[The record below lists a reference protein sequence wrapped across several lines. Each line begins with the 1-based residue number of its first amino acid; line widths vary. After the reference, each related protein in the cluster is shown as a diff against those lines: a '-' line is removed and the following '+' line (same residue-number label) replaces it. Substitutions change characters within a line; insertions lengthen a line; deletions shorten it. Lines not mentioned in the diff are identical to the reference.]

1 MSRLFIVALTTALLG
16 FSATDL
22 AALKI
27 IDYQKKLNPRFAKR
41 SRKSTRHIIIHS
53 TEGSLPSSLRTLSRG
68 KVRRRRYVSRGGH
81 AHYLIAKNGNVYRIL
96 DPKFRANHAG
106 VSMWNGLNGLSD
118 HSLGIELEGY
128 HNVPFTDRQYRSLK
142 ELLRILQK
150 RYRVKDRD
158 VLEHYRIAYSKP
170 NRFHRKRLRGR
181 KRDPGADNFDRRRAG
196 LTDAYPRDP
205 DVVAGRIGPV
215 PDPVQVAR
223 KSPPKAPARPSR
235 KNVKREDNGSSAPP
249 ARKDEKGADK
259 DSLATAARNAEKGRD
274 NGNLKPPPADPSR
287 KNTITARRTAW
298 KIAGR
303 QYKAATTLYR
313 LPDGRSLRGHE
324 IQDWSDIPSGT
335 LVELGVDEDKVVSAD
350 RAEVLLPVV
359 ADGMSPW
366 KIANVLHNSS
376 FTYYL
381 YPGGRILAGHRI
393 ERFADVPAGTR
404 VLIAYRRVPTPSTAD
419 PLGEDL
425 DDVYLS
431 HQTLYLLPG
440 GVLQSGEQIEN
451 FAKLHR
457 GAIVFTKVE

>member
-1 MSRLFIVALTTALLG
+1 MSRVFIVALTTALLG
-16 FSATDL
+16 FLVTDL

-81 AHYLIAKNGNVYRIL
+81 AHYLIAKNGTVYRIL
-96 DPKFRANHAG
+96 DPKYRANHAG
-106 VSMWNGLNGLSD
+106 VSMWNGLDRLSD

-128 HNVPFTDRQYRSLK
+128 HNVPFTNRQYRSLK

-150 RYRVKDRD
+150 RFRVKDRD
-158 VLEHYRIAYSKP
+158 VLEHYRVAYSRP
-170 NRFHRKRLRGR
+170 NRFHNRRLRGR
-181 KRDPGADNFDRRRAG
+181 KKDPGADNFDRRRAG

-205 DVVAGRIGPV
+205 DVVAGRIGPN
-215 PDPVQVAR
+215 PDAIHLAR
-223 KSPPKAPARPSR
+223 KSQPKAPVAAARKPKR
-235 KNVKREDNGSSAPP
+235 REDNGS
-249 ARKDEKGADK
+249 
-259 DSLATAARNAEKGRD
+259 LAKTARNSQKRQENGR
-274 NGNLKPPPADPSR
+274 LKSPPADPSR

-313 LPDGRSLRGHE
+313 FPDGRLLRGHE
-324 IQDWSDIPSGT
+324 IRDWSDIPAGT
-335 LVELGVDEDKVVSAD
+335 VVELGVEEDKVVGVD

-359 ADGMSPW
+359 GEEMSPW
-366 KIANVLHNSS
+366 NIANVLHNSS
-376 FTYYL
+376 FTFYL
-381 YPGGRILAGHRI
+381 YPSGKILAGHRI
-393 ERFADVPAGTR
+393 ERFSDVPPGTK
-404 VLIAYRRVPTPSTAD
+404 VLIAYRRVPAPRTSD

-425 DDVYLS
+425 DDVFLS

-451 FAKLHR
+451 FAQLPR
-457 GAIVFTKVE
+457 RAIVFAKVE

>member
-1 MSRLFIVALTTALLG
+1 MSRVLIVALTAALLG

-41 SRKSTRHIIIHS
+41 ARKSTRHIIIHS

-68 KVRRRRYVSRGGH
+68 KVRRRRYISRGGH
-81 AHYLIAKNGNVYRIL
+81 AHYLIAKNGTVYRIL
-96 DPKFRANHAG
+96 DPKYRANHAG
-106 VSMWNGLNGLSD
+106 VSMWNGLDGLSD

-150 RYRVKDRD
+150 RFRVKDRD
-158 VLEHYRIAYSKP
+158 VLEHYRIAYSRP
-170 NRFHRKRLRGR
+170 NRFHRKKLRGR
-181 KRDPGADNFDRRRAG
+181 KRDPGVDNFDRRRAG

-205 DVVAGRIGPV
+205 DVVAGRVGAD
-215 PDPVQVAR
+215 PDGVQLAR
-223 KSPPKAPARPSR
+223 KSQPKAR
-235 KNVKREDNGSSAPP
+235 PP
-249 ARKDEKGADK
+249 ARKDDK
-259 DSLATAARNAEKGRD
+259 QEANGGPAAAARNLKKRVGNGGLATTARNSKKRQD
-274 NGNLKPPPADPSR
+274 NGSLISPPAAASS

-313 LPDGRSLRGHE
+313 FPDGRSLRGHE

-335 LVELGVDEDKVVSAD
+335 VVELGVEEDKVVSLD

-359 ADGMSPW
+359 GEDMSPW

-381 YPGGRILAGHRI
+381 YPGGKIMAGHRI
-393 ERFADVPAGTR
+393 DRFADVPPETR
-404 VLIAYRRVPTPSTAD
+404 VLIAYRRVPTPRTTD

-425 DDVYLS
+425 DDVFLS

-451 FAKLHR
+451 FAKLPR

>member
-1 MSRLFIVALTTALLG
+1 MRRVFIVALTTALLG
-16 FSATDL
+16 FFVTDL

-81 AHYLIAKNGNVYRIL
+81 AHYLIAKNGTVYRIL
-96 DPKFRANHAG
+96 DPRYRANHAG
-106 VSMWNGLNGLSD
+106 VSMWNGLDRLSD

-128 HNVPFTDRQYRSLK
+128 HNVPFTNRQYRSLK

-150 RYRVKDRD
+150 RFRVKDRD
-158 VLEHYRIAYSKP
+158 VLEHYRVAYSRP
-170 NRFHRKRLRGR
+170 NRFHKRRLRGR
-181 KRDPGADNFDRRRAG
+181 KKDPGADNFDRRRAG

-205 DVVAGRIGPV
+205 DVLAGRIGPN
-215 PDPVQVAR
+215 PDGVQRAR
-223 KSPPKAPARPSR
+223 KSQPKAPVAAARKPKKRVDNGSLPAAAR
-235 KNVKREDNGSSAPP
+235 KSKRREDNGSLATTARNSQKRQDNGSLIPPP
-249 ARKDEKGADK
+249 AR
-259 DSLATAARNAEKGRD
+259 
-274 NGNLKPPPADPSR
+274 PSR

-313 LPDGRSLRGHE
+313 FPDGRWLRGHE
-324 IQDWSDIPSGT
+324 IRDWSDIPSGT
-335 LVELGVDEDKVVSAD
+335 VVELGVEEDKVVGVD

-359 ADGMSPW
+359 GEEMSPW

-381 YPGGRILAGHRI
+381 YPSGKILAGHRI
-393 ERFADVPAGTR
+393 ERFAEVPPGTR
-404 VLIAYRRVPTPSTAD
+404 VLIAYRRVPAPRTSD

-425 DDVYLS
+425 DDVFLS

-451 FAKLHR
+451 FAQLPR
-457 GAIVFTKVE
+457 RAIVFAKVE

>member
-1 MSRLFIVALTTALLG
+1 MSRVFIVALTTALLG
-16 FSATDL
+16 FFATDL

-41 SRKSTRHIIIHS
+41 PRKSTRHIIIHS

-68 KVRRRRYVSRGGH
+68 KVRRRRYISRGGH
-81 AHYLIAKNGNVYRIL
+81 AHYLIAKNGTVYRIL
-96 DPKFRANHAG
+96 DPKYRANHAG

-142 ELLRILQK
+142 ELLRVLQK
-150 RYRVKDRD
+150 RFRVKDRD

-170 NRFHRKRLRGR
+170 NRFHRKKRRGR
-181 KRDPGADNFDRRRAG
+181 KRDPGIDNFDRRRAG

-205 DVVAGRIGPV
+205 DVVAGRIGV
-215 PDPVQVAR
+215 DPDGIQVAR
-223 KSPPKAPARPSR
+223 KSRPKAP
-235 KNVKREDNGSSAPP
+235 PP
-249 ARKDEKGADK
+249 ARKEDKGKANGSLAAAVRNPK
-259 DSLATAARNAEKGRD
+259 KTVGNGSLATTAPNSKQRPD
-274 NGNLKPPPADPSR
+274 NGRLISPEAKPSR

-313 LPDGRSLRGHE
+313 FPDGRSLRGHE
-324 IQDWSDIPSGT
+324 IQDWSDIPAGT
-335 LVELGVDEDKVVSAD
+335 VVELGVEENKVVSVD
-350 RAEVLLPVV
+350 RAEVLLPIV
-359 ADGMSPW
+359 GEEISPW

-376 FTYYL
+376 FTFYL
-381 YPGGRILAGHRI
+381 YPSGRILAGHRI
-393 ERFADVPAGTR
+393 ERFADVPPGTR
-404 VLIAYRRVPTPSTAD
+404 VLIAYRRVPAPRTSD

-425 DDVYLS
+425 DDVFLS

-440 GVLQSGEQIEN
+440 GALQSGEQIEN
-451 FAKLHR
+451 FARLPR

>member
-1 MSRLFIVALTTALLG
+1 MSRVFIVALTTALLG

-41 SRKSTRHIIIHS
+41 ARKSTRFIIIHS

-68 KVRRRRYVSRGGH
+68 KVRRRRYISRGGH
-81 AHYLIAKNGNVYRIL
+81 AHYLIAKKGTVYRIL
-96 DPKFRANHAG
+96 DPKYRANHAG
-106 VSMWNGLNGLSD
+106 VSMWNGLTRLSD

-150 RYRVKDRD
+150 RFRVKDRD
-158 VLEHYRIAYSKP
+158 VLEHYRIAYSRP
-170 NRFHRKRLRGR
+170 NRFHRKKLRGR
-181 KRDPGADNFDRRRAG
+181 KKDPGADNFDRRRAG
-196 LTDAYPRDP
+196 LTDEYPHDP
-205 DVVAGRIGPV
+205 DVVAGRVG
-215 PDPVQVAR
+215 PDPDGIQVAR
-223 KSPPKAPARPSR
+223 KSRAKASTT
-235 KNVKREDNGSSAPP
+235 
-249 ARKDEKGADK
+249 ARKDDK
-259 DSLATAARNAEKGRD
+259 REANGGLAAAVRNPGQRVGNGSLATTAPNSRKRQD
-274 NGNLKPPPADPSR
+274 NGRLISPAAKPSR

-313 LPDGRSLRGHE
+313 FPDGRSLRGHE
-324 IQDWSDIPSGT
+324 IRDWSDIPSGT
-335 LVELGVDEDKVVSAD
+335 VVELGVEEDKVVSAG

-359 ADGMSPW
+359 GEDMSPW
-366 KIANVLHNSS
+366 EIANVLHDSS
-376 FTYYL
+376 FTFYL
-381 YPGGRILAGHRI
+381 YPSGKILAGHRI
-393 ERFADVPAGTR
+393 ERFADVPPGTR
-404 VLIAYRRVPTPSTAD
+404 VLIAYRRVPTPRTSD

-425 DDVYLS
+425 DDDFLS

-451 FAKLHR
+451 FARLPR
-457 GAIVFTKVE
+457 GAIVFAKVE

>member
-1 MSRLFIVALTTALLG
+1 MSRVFIVALTTAVLG

-41 SRKSTRHIIIHS
+41 PRKSTRHIIIHS

-81 AHYLIAKNGNVYRIL
+81 AHYLIAKNGTVYRIL
-96 DPKFRANHAG
+96 DPKYRANHAG
-106 VSMWNGLNGLSD
+106 VSMWNGLTGLSAKT
-118 HSLGIELEGY
+118 LGIELEGY

-150 RYRVKDRD
+150 RFRVKDRD
-158 VLEHYRIAYSKP
+158 VLEHYRVAYSRP

-181 KRDPGADNFDRRRAG
+181 KKDPGADNFDRRRAG

-205 DVVAGRIGPV
+205 DVVAGRIGAD
-215 PDPVQVAR
+215 PDGIQLAR
-223 KSPPKAPARPSR
+223 KSQPKALTSPTP
-235 KNVKREDNGSSAPP
+235 KDDKREANGSSA
-249 ARKDEKGADK
+249 A
-259 DSLATAARNAEKGRD
+259 AARNSRKRAGNGGLATTGPNSKKRQGNGR
-274 NGNLKPPPADPSR
+274 LISPAAAPSK

-313 LPDGRSLRGHE
+313 FPDGRSLRGHE
-324 IQDWSDIPSGT
+324 IRDWSDIPSGT
-335 LVELGVDEDKVVSAD
+335 VVELGVEENKVVSAD

-359 ADGMSPW
+359 GEHMSPW

-381 YPGGRILAGHRI
+381 YPGGKILAGHRI
-393 ERFADVPAGTR
+393 ERFADVPPGTR
-404 VLIAYRRVPTPSTAD
+404 VLIAYRRVPTPRTSD

-425 DDVYLS
+425 DDDFLS

-451 FAKLHR
+451 FAQLPR
-457 GAIVFTKVE
+457 GAIVFSKVE

>member
-1 MSRLFIVALTTALLG
+1 MSRVFIVVLTTALLG
-16 FSATDL
+16 FSAADL

-81 AHYLIAKNGNVYRIL
+81 AHYLIAKNGTVYRIL
-96 DPKFRANHAG
+96 DPKYRANHAG

-150 RYRVKDRD
+150 RFRVKDRD

-170 NRFHRKRLRGR
+170 NRFHRKKLRGR
-181 KRDPGADNFDRRRAG
+181 KKDPGEDNFDRRRAG
-196 LTDAYPRDP
+196 LTDEYRRDP
-205 DVVAGRIGPV
+205 DVVAGRIGV
-215 PDPVQVAR
+215 DPDSIQLAR
-223 KSPPKAPARPSR
+223 KSRPKAASR
-235 KNVKREDNGSSAPP
+235 TP
-249 ARKDEKGADK
+249 ARKGDK
-259 DSLATAARNAEKGRD
+259 REANGSLAAAARNSKKPQENGR
-274 NGNLKPPPADPSR
+274 LISPPADPSR
-287 KNTITARRTAW
+287 ENTITARRTAW

-313 LPDGRSLRGHE
+313 FPDGRSLRGHE
-324 IQDWSDIPSGT
+324 IQDWSDIPAGT
-335 LVELGVDEDKVVSAD
+335 LVELGVEEDKVVSAG

-359 ADGMSPW
+359 GEGMSPW

-381 YPGGRILAGHRI
+381 YPSGKILGGHRI
-393 ERFADVPAGTR
+393 ERFADVPPGTR
-404 VLIAYRRVPTPSTAD
+404 VLIAYRRVPAPRTTD

-425 DDVYLS
+425 EDVFLS

-451 FAKLHR
+451 FAQLPR
-457 GAIVFTKVE
+457 GAIVFAKVE

>member
-1 MSRLFIVALTTALLG
+1 MSRVFIVALTTALLG
-16 FSATDL
+16 FFATEMV
-22 AALKI
+22 ALKI

-41 SRKSTRHIIIHS
+41 SRKSTRFIIIHS

-68 KVRRRRYVSRGGH
+68 KVRRRRYISRGGH
-81 AHYLIAKNGNVYRIL
+81 AHYLVAKNGTVYRIL
-96 DPKFRANHAG
+96 DPKYRANHAG
-106 VSMWNGLNGLSD
+106 VSMWNGLDRLSD

-150 RYRVKDRD
+150 RFRVKDRD
-158 VLEHYRIAYSKP
+158 VLEHYRIAYSRP
-170 NRFHRKRLRGR
+170 NRFHKKRLRGR

-196 LTDAYPRDP
+196 LTDAYPQDP
-205 DVVAGRIGPV
+205 DVVAGRIGPD
-215 PDPVQVAR
+215 PDGVQLAR
-223 KSPPKAPARPSR
+223 KSQPKAPVAAARKP
-235 KNVKREDNGSSAPP
+235 KKGEGNGS
-249 ARKDEKGADK
+249 R
-259 DSLATAARNAEKGRD
+259 ATAARNPEKGQD
-274 NGNLKPPPADPSR
+274 NGSLATTARNSPKRQDNENLIPPAVDSSR

-313 LPDGRSLRGHE
+313 FPDGRSLRGHE

-335 LVELGVDEDKVVSAD
+335 AVELGVEENKVVSVD

-359 ADGMSPW
+359 GGAMSPW

-381 YPGGRILAGHRI
+381 YPGGKILAGHRI
-393 ERFADVPAGTR
+393 ERFADVPSGTR
-404 VLIAYRRVPTPSTAD
+404 VLIAYRRVPAPRTND

-425 DDVYLS
+425 DDVFLS
-431 HQTLYLLPG
+431 HQTLYFLPG
-440 GVLQSGEQIEN
+440 GILQSGEQIEN
-451 FAKLHR
+451 FAQLPR
-457 GAIVFTKVE
+457 GAIVFSKVE

>member
-1 MSRLFIVALTTALLG
+1 MSRVFIVALTTALLG

-41 SRKSTRHIIIHS
+41 TRMSTRHIIVHS

-68 KVRRRRYVSRGGH
+68 KVRRRRYISRGGH
-81 AHYLIAKNGNVYRIL
+81 AHYLIAKNGTVYRIL
-96 DPKFRANHAG
+96 DPKLRANHAG

-118 HSLGIELEGY
+118 YSLGIELEGY
-128 HNVPFTDRQYRSLK
+128 HNVPFTDRQYGSLK

-150 RYRVKDRD
+150 RFRVKDRD

-170 NRFHRKRLRGR
+170 NRFHRKKLRGR

-196 LTDAYPRDP
+196 LTDEYSRDP
-205 DVVAGRIGPV
+205 DVVAGRIGAD
-215 PDPVQVAR
+215 PDRAQLAR
-223 KSPPKAPARPSR
+223 KSQPKAPETAARR
-235 KNVKREDNGSSAPP
+235 DAKREDNGSLVKAARKGAKPQANGSLTPP
-249 ARKDEKGADK
+249 A
-259 DSLATAARNAEKGRD
+259 AE
-274 NGNLKPPPADPSR
+274 PSGE
-287 KNTITARRTAW
+287 NTITARRTAW

-313 LPDGRSLRGHE
+313 FPDGRSLRGHQ

-335 LVELGVDEDKVVSAD
+335 LVELGVEEDKVVSAD

-359 ADGMSPW
+359 GKGMSPW

-381 YPGGRILAGHRI
+381 YPSGKILAGHRI

-404 VLIAYRRVPTPSTAD
+404 VLIAYRRVPKPSTAD

-425 DDVYLS
+425 DDVFLS
-431 HQTLYLLPG
+431 HQTLYFLPG

-451 FAKLHR
+451 FAQLSR

>member
-1 MSRLFIVALTTALLG
+1 MSRVFIVALTTLLLG

-41 SRKSTRHIIIHS
+41 PRKSTRHIIIHS

-81 AHYLIAKNGNVYRIL
+81 AHYLIAKNGTVYRIL
-96 DPKFRANHAG
+96 DPKYRANHAG

-150 RYRVKDRD
+150 RFRVKDRD

-170 NRFHRKRLRGR
+170 NRFHKKRLRGR
-181 KRDPGADNFDRRRAG
+181 KRDPGADNFSRRRAG
-196 LTDAYPRDP
+196 LTDEYPQDP
-205 DVVAGRIGPV
+205 DVVAGRIGAD
-215 PDPVQVAR
+215 PDGIQLAR
-223 KSPPKAPARPSR
+223 KSQPKVPVTAARKP
-235 KNVKREDNGSSAPP
+235 KKREDNGS
-249 ARKDEKGADK
+249 
-259 DSLATAARNAEKGRD
+259 LATAARKSGKRQD
-274 NGNLKPPPADPSR
+274 NGNLAATARNNKKGRENENVMPPPADPSR
-287 KNTITARRTAW
+287 EKTITARRTAW

-303 QYKAATTLYR
+303 QYKAATTFYR
-313 LPDGRSLRGHE
+313 FPDGRSLRGHE
-324 IQDWSDIPSGT
+324 IEDWSDIPSGT
-335 LVELGVDEDKVVSAD
+335 VVELGVEEDKVVSAD
-350 RAEVLLPVV
+350 RAEVLLPVIGE
-359 ADGMSPW
+359 DLSPW

-393 ERFADVPAGTR
+393 ERFADVPPGTR
-404 VLIAYRRVPTPSTAD
+404 VLIAYRRVPAPRTSD

-425 DDVYLS
+425 DDVFLS

-440 GVLQSGEQIEN
+440 GKLQSGEQIEN
-451 FAKLHR
+451 FAQLPR